1 MLQPL
6 LLLTVAWRGPG
17 AGGQGPGAGIWTLFL
32 LTVAWGAGQ
41 TASAAAPAL
50 MPLPVKV
57 ETAAGKLAVDG
68 SFSVAAT
75 GSTDLRLES
84 ALNRFAA
91 RVSRQTG
98 IPMLAARPPN
108 AGPGP
113 EGTPHPATLRVECAA
128 RGAEDPSLG
137 EDESYQLDVAPDGAR
152 LKAATVAGALHGLET
167 FAQLVVPGAEGFHV
181 PAIHIEDSPR
191 FPWRG
196 LMLDVSR
203 HWMPVEVVE
212 RNLDAM
218 AAVKLNVFH
227 WHLSDDQGFRAES
240 RRFPRLQQLGSDGNF
255 YTQADIRHV
264 VAYARDHGIRVVPEF
279 DMPGHANSWLV
290 GYPELASAPG
300 PYTIGRTWGVYDGTL
315 DPTREETYEFLDAFL
330 AEMAQLFP
338 DPYFHIGGDEVNG
351 RQWSQSTTIQAFA
364 TEHKLE
370 GTRGLQVYFNQRIQ
384 KLLQKYGKT
393 MVGWDEVLHPDLPT
407 DTVVQSWRGQ
417 ASLAEAASRGYRGIL
432 SAGYYLDHLSPAS
445 YHYGI
450 DPLADA
456 AQKLTPEEAS
466 RILGGEACMW
476 AEFVSAETV
485 DSRIWPRA
493 AAIAER
499 LWSPK
504 EIADADSM
512 YARMEAVSRV
522 LEWTGVRHR
531 ANYGPMLDR
540 LAAGHPAEPLR
551 ILADACEAQGLGTRA
566 RAVQYTSLTPLNR
579 FVDAARPES
588 ESVRAL
594 EQAASKLDIAQLRE
608 QFTRWAGNDARF
620 QPLAEDNA
628 LLGELKPLSQDL
640 SALGSMGLRILN
652 YLESSQPASEEWLSE
667 QTKEL
672 ARMIRP
678 RNEVVLAAV
687 RPVKLLLD
695 ELARRGRK

>member
-1 MLQPL
+1 
-6 LLLTVAWRGPG
+6 
-17 AGGQGPGAGIWTLFL
+17 
-32 LTVAWGAGQ
+32 
-41 TASAAAPAL
+41 
-50 MPLPVKV
+50 MPLPFKV
-57 ETAAGKLAVDG
+57 QTLPGKLAIDG

-75 GSTDLRLES
+75 GYSDLRLEA
-84 ALNRFAA
+84 ALDRFAA

-98 IPMLAARPPN
+98 IPMLAARPLN
-108 AGPGP
+108 AGR
-113 EGTPHPATLRVECAA
+113 ATLRVECVGA
-128 RGAEDPSLG
+128 RSGPGAEDPSLG
-137 EDESYQLDVAPDGAR
+137 EDESYRLDVTPDGAR
-152 LKAATVAGALHGLET
+152 LQAPAVAGALHGLET
-167 FAQLVVPGAEGFHV
+167 FAQLVGPGAEGFHV
-181 PAIHIEDSPR
+181 PAIHIEDRPR

-240 RRFPRLQQLGSDGNF
+240 RHFPRLQQLGSDGSF

-264 VAYARDHGIRVVPEF
+264 VAYARDRGIRVVPEF
-279 DMPGHANSWLV
+279 DMPGHTNSWLV

-300 PYTIGRTWGVYDGTL
+300 PYSIGRTWGVYDGAM
-315 DPTREETYEFLDAFL
+315 DPTREETYDFLDAFL
-330 AEMAQLFP
+330 AEMTQLFP

-351 RQWSQSTTIQAFA
+351 KQWGQSSSIQAFA
-364 TEHKLE
+364 KEHKLE
-370 GTRGLQVYFNQRIQ
+370 GAGSLQVYFNQRIQ
-384 KLLQKYGKT
+384 KLLQKYGKI

-407 DTVVQSWRGQ
+407 DTVVQSWRRQ
-417 ASLAEAASRGYRGIL
+417 ASLAEAASKGYRGIL

-476 AEFVSAETV
+476 AEYASAETV

-499 LWSPK
+499 LWSPR
-504 EIADADSM
+504 EAIADVESM

-540 LAAGHPAEPLR
+540 LAAGRPAESLR
-551 ILADACEAQGLGTRA
+551 ILADACEAQGLGPRA
-566 RAVQYTSLTPLNR
+566 RAMKYTSLTPLNR
-579 FVDAARPES
+579 FVDAVRPES

-594 EQAASKLDIAQLRE
+594 EQAASKVEIARLRG
-608 QFTRWAGNDARF
+608 QFTRWAANDARF
-620 QPLAEDNA
+620 QPLAKDNA
-628 LLGELKPLSQDL
+628 LLGELRPLSQDL
-640 SALGSMGLRILN
+640 SALGAAGLRILT
-652 YLESSQPASEEWLSE
+652 YLESPRPAPKAWLSA
-667 QTKEL
+667 QANEL
-672 ARMIRP
+672 ARMLKP

-695 ELARRGRK
+695 QLALRGRK

>member
-1 MLQPL
+1 MLRSL
-6 LLLTVAWRGPG
+6 LLLTA
-17 AGGQGPGAGIWTLFL
+17 
-32 LTVAWGAGQ
+32 AWGAAQ
-41 TASAAAPAL
+41 TTSAATPAL

-57 ETAAGKLAVDG
+57 ETAPGKLAVDG

-75 GSTDLRLES
+75 GYSDPRLES
-84 ALNRFAA
+84 ALNRFVA

-98 IPMLAARPPN
+98 IPMLAARPSD
-108 AGPGP
+108 AGR
-113 EGTPHPATLRVECAA
+113 ATLRVECAGV
-128 RGAEDPSLG
+128 RGALGARPGAEGPSLG

-167 FAQLVVPGAEGFHV
+167 FAQLVVPGAEGFQV

-227 WHLSDDQGFRAES
+227 WHLSDDQGFRVES

-264 VAYARDHGIRVVPEF
+264 VAYARDRGIRVVPEF
-279 DMPGHANSWLV
+279 DMPGHTNSWLA

-300 PYTIGRTWGVYDGTL
+300 PYSIGRTWGVYDPTM
-315 DPTREETYEFLDAFL
+315 DPTREETYDFLDAFL
-330 AEMAQLFP
+330 GEMTQLFP

-351 RQWSQSTTIQAFA
+351 RQWSQSATIQAFA
-364 TEHKLE
+364 KEHKLE
-370 GTRGLQVYFNQRIQ
+370 GTRDIQVYFNQRIQ
-384 KLLQKYGKT
+384 KLLQKYGKI
-393 MVGWDEVLHPDLPT
+393 MVGWDEVLHPDLPA

-417 ASLAEAASRGYRGIL
+417 ASLAEAASKGYRGIL

-476 AEFVSAETV
+476 AEFASAETV

-499 LWSPK
+499 LWSPR
-504 EIADADSM
+504 EVADVDSM

-522 LEWTGVRHR
+522 LEWTGVEHR

-540 LAAGHPAEPLR
+540 LAAGRPAEPLR
-551 ILADACEAQGLGTRA
+551 ILADACEAQGLGPRA
-566 RAVQYTSLTPLNR
+566 RAMKYSSLVPLNR

-594 EQAASKLDIAQLRE
+594 EQAARKLDIAQLRQ
-608 QFTRWAGNDARF
+608 QFTRWAANDARF
-620 QPLAEDNA
+620 EPLADDNA
-628 LLGELKPLSQDL
+628 LLAELKPLSQDL
-640 SALGSMGLRILN
+640 SALGSMGLRILT
-652 YLESSQPASEEWLSE
+652 YLESSQPAPEDWLSE
-667 QTKEL
+667 QDKEL

-678 RNEVVLAAV
+678 RNEVVLAAA

-695 ELARRGRK
+695 ELAQPGRK

>member
-1 MLQPL
+1 MLRPL
-6 LLLTVAWRGPG
+6 LLLTV
-17 AGGQGPGAGIWTLFL
+17 
-32 LTVAWGAGQ
+32 VWGAAQ
-41 TASAAAPAL
+41 PARAAAPPL

-57 ETAAGKLAVDG
+57 ETASGRLAVDG
-68 SFSVAAT
+68 TFSVAAT
-75 GSTDLRLES
+75 GSTDPRLES
-84 ALNRFAA
+84 ALDRFAA
-91 RVSRQTG
+91 RISRQTG
-98 IPMLAARPPN
+98 IPMLAARPAD
-108 AGPGP
+108 AGR
-113 EGTPHPATLRVECAA
+113 ATLRVECAGV
-128 RGAEDPSLG
+128 RGALGARPGAEYPSLG

-181 PAIHIEDSPR
+181 PAIHIEDRPR

-203 HWMPVEVVE
+203 HWMPLEVVE

-264 VAYARDHGIRVVPEF
+264 VAYARDRGIRVVPEF
-279 DMPGHANSWLV
+279 DMPGHTNSWLV

-300 PYTIGRTWGVYDGTL
+300 PYSIGRTWGVYDGAL
-315 DPTREETYEFLDAFL
+315 DPTREETYDLLDAFL
-330 AEMAQLFP
+330 EEMTQIFP

-351 RQWSQSTTIQAFA
+351 KQWSQSSSIQAFA
-364 TEHKLE
+364 KEHNLE
-370 GTRGLQVYFNQRIQ
+370 DPRDLQVYFDQRIQ
-384 KLLQKYGKT
+384 KLLQKYGKI
-393 MVGWDEVLHPDLPT
+393 MVGWDEVLHPDLPA

-417 ASLAEAASRGYRGIL
+417 ASLAEAASQGYRGIL

-450 DPLADA
+450 DPLADT
-456 AQKLTPEEAS
+456 AQKLTPEQAS

-476 AEFVSAETV
+476 AEYVDAETV

-504 EIADADSM
+504 ETTDVDSM

-522 LEWTGVRHR
+522 LEWTGVEHR

-540 LAAGHPAEPLR
+540 LAAGRPAEPLR
-551 ILADACEAQGLGTRA
+551 ILADACEAQGLGPRSRA
-566 RAVQYTSLTPLNR
+566 MKYSSLTPLNR

-594 EQAASKLDIAQLRE
+594 EQAAGKLDIALLRE

-640 SALGSMGLRILN
+640 SALGLAGLRILT
-652 YLESSQPASEEWLSE
+652 YLESGQPAPEDWLSA
-667 QTKEL
+667 QAKDID
-672 ARMIRP
+672 RMLRP

-695 ELARRGRK
+695 ELTRRGRK

>member
-1 MLQPL
+1 
-6 LLLTVAWRGPG
+6 
-17 AGGQGPGAGIWTLFL
+17 
-32 LTVAWGAGQ
+32 
-41 TASAAAPAL
+41 

-57 ETAAGKLAVDG
+57 ETASGRLAVDG
-68 SFSVAAT
+68 TFSVAAT
-75 GSTDLRLES
+75 GSTDPRLES
-84 ALNRFAA
+84 ALDRFAA
-91 RVSRQTG
+91 RISRQTG
-98 IPMLAARPPN
+98 IPMLAARPAD
-108 AGPGP
+108 AGR
-113 EGTPHPATLRVECAA
+113 ATLRVECAGV
-128 RGAEDPSLG
+128 RGALGARPGAEYPSLG

-181 PAIHIEDSPR
+181 PAIHIEDRPR

-203 HWMPVEVVE
+203 HWMPLEVVE

-264 VAYARDHGIRVVPEF
+264 VAYARDRGIRVVPEF
-279 DMPGHANSWLV
+279 DMPGHTNSWLV

-300 PYTIGRTWGVYDGTL
+300 PYSIGRTWGVYDGAL
-315 DPTREETYEFLDAFL
+315 DPTREETYDLLDAFL
-330 AEMAQLFP
+330 EEMTQIFP

-351 RQWSQSTTIQAFA
+351 KQWSQSSSIQAFA
-364 TEHKLE
+364 KEHNLE
-370 GTRGLQVYFNQRIQ
+370 DPRDLQVYFDQRIQ
-384 KLLQKYGKT
+384 KLLQKYGKI
-393 MVGWDEVLHPDLPT
+393 MVGWDEVLHPDLPA

-417 ASLAEAASRGYRGIL
+417 ASLAEAASQGYRGIL

-450 DPLADA
+450 DPLADT
-456 AQKLTPEEAS
+456 AQKIAPEQAS

-476 AEFVSAETV
+476 AEYVDAETV

-504 EIADADSM
+504 ETTDVDSM

-522 LEWTGVRHR
+522 LEWTGVEHR

-540 LAAGHPAEPLR
+540 LAAGRPAEPLR
-551 ILADACEAQGLGTRA
+551 ILADACEAQGLGPRSRA
-566 RAVQYTSLTPLNR
+566 MKYSSLTPLNR

-594 EQAASKLDIAQLRE
+594 EQAAGKLDIALLRE

-640 SALGSMGLRILN
+640 SALGLAGLRILT
-652 YLESSQPASEEWLSE
+652 YLESGQPAPEDWLSA
-667 QTKEL
+667 QAKDID
-672 ARMIRP
+672 RMLRP

-695 ELARRGRK
+695 ELTRRGRK

>member
-1 MLQPL
+1 MTFVCCAAQP
-6 LLLTVAWRGPG
+6 AP
-17 AGGQGPGAGIWTLFL
+17 
-32 LTVAWGAGQ
+32 
-41 TASAAAPAL
+41 AAAPPL

-57 ETAAGKLAVDG
+57 ETASGHLAVDG

-75 GSTDLRLES
+75 GPTDLRLET

-91 RVSRQTG
+91 RISRQTG
-98 IPMLAARPPN
+98 IPMLAARP
-108 AGPGP
+108 ADASR
-113 EGTPHPATLRVECAA
+113 ATLRVECAGVPSGP
-128 RGAEDPSLG
+128 GAEYPSLG
-137 EDESYQLDVAPDGAR
+137 EDESYQLDVAPGGAR
-152 LKAATVAGALHGLET
+152 LQAATVAGALHGLAT

-181 PAIHIEDSPR
+181 PAIHIEDRPR

-203 HWMPVEVVE
+203 HWMPLEVVE

-240 RRFPRLQQLGSDGNF
+240 RRFPRLQQFGSDGNY
-255 YTQADIRHV
+255 YTQAEIRHV
-264 VAYARDHGIRVVPEF
+264 VAYAGDRGIRVEPEF
-279 DMPGHANSWLV
+279 DIPGHTTSWLV

-300 PYTIGRTWGVYDGTL
+300 PYSIGRTWGVYDGAM
-315 DPTREETYEFLDAFL
+315 DPTREETYDFLDAFL
-330 AEMAQLFP
+330 AEMTQLFP

-351 RQWSQSTTIQAFA
+351 KQWSQSAAIQAFA
-364 TEHKLE
+364 REHNLE
-370 GTRGLQVYFNQRIQ
+370 GTRDLQVYFNQRIQ
-384 KLLQKYGKT
+384 KLLQKYGKI
-393 MVGWDEVLHPDLPT
+393 MVGWDEVLHPDLPA

-417 ASLAEAASRGYRGIL
+417 ASLAEAASKGYRGIL
-432 SAGYYLDHLSPAS
+432 SAGYYLDHLNPAS

-456 AQKLTPEEAS
+456 AQKIAPEEAS

-476 AEFVSAETV
+476 AEYANAETV

-504 EIADADSM
+504 EATADVDSM
-512 YARMEAVSRV
+512 YARMEAVSRL

-540 LAAGHPAEPLR
+540 LAAGRPAEPLR
-551 ILADACEAQGLGTRA
+551 ILADACEAQGLGPRSRA
-566 RAVQYTSLTPLNR
+566 MKYTSLTPLNR

-594 EQAASKLDIAQLRE
+594 EQAAGKLDIAPLRE
-608 QFTRWAGNDARF
+608 QFTRWAANDARF
-620 QPLAEDNA
+620 QLLAKDNA

-640 SALGSMGLRILN
+640 SALGSAGLRILT
-652 YLESSQPASEEWLSE
+652 YLKSGRPAPKAWLSA
-667 QTKEL
+667 QAKEFD
-672 ARMIRP
+672 RMLKP
-678 RNEVVLAAV
+678 RNEVVLAAA

-695 ELARRGRK
+695 ELARRGHK

>member
-1 MLQPL
+1 MLRPL
-6 LLLTVAWRGPG
+6 LLLTVVW
-17 AGGQGPGAGIWTLFL
+17 
-32 LTVAWGAGQ
+32 
-41 TASAAAPAL
+41 SAALAAPAL

-57 ETAAGKLAVDG
+57 ETAAGKLAIDG

-75 GSTDLRLES
+75 ASTDLRLES

-91 RVSRQTG
+91 RISRQTG
-98 IPMLAARPPN
+98 IPMLASRP
-108 AGPGP
+108 ADASR
-113 EGTPHPATLRVECAA
+113 ATLRVECAGVPSGP
-128 RGAEDPSLG
+128 GAEDPSLG
-137 EDESYQLDVAPDGAR
+137 EDESYQLDVGPDGAR

-167 FAQLVVPGAEGFHV
+167 FAQLVVPGAEGFHA
-181 PAIHIEDSPR
+181 PAIHIEDRPR

-255 YTQADIRHV
+255 YTQADLRHV
-264 VAYARDHGIRVVPEF
+264 VAYARDRGIRVVPEF
-279 DMPGHANSWLV
+279 DMPGHTNSWLV

-300 PYTIGRTWGVYDGTL
+300 PYSIGRTWGVYDGAM

-330 AEMAQLFP
+330 EEMTQLFP

-351 RQWSQSTTIQAFA
+351 RQWSQSAAIQAFA
-364 TEHKLE
+364 KEHNLE
-370 GTRGLQVYFNQRIQ
+370 GARGLQVYFNQRIQ
-384 KLLQKYGKT
+384 KLLRKYGKI
-393 MVGWDEVLHPDLPT
+393 MVGWDEVLHPDLPA

-417 ASLAEAASRGYRGIL
+417 ASLAEAASKGYRGIL
-432 SAGYYLDHLSPAS
+432 SAGYYLDHLSPAR
-445 YHYGI
+445 YYYGI

-456 AQKLTPEEAS
+456 AQKLAPEEAS

-476 AEFVSAETV
+476 AEFVNAETV

-504 EIADADSM
+504 EVADVDSM

-522 LEWTGVRHR
+522 LEWTGVEHR

-540 LAAGHPAEPLR
+540 LAAGRPAEPLR
-551 ILADACEAQGLGTRA
+551 VLADACEAQGLGPRA
-566 RAVQYTSLTPLNR
+566 RAMKYTSLIPLNR

-594 EQAASKLDIAQLRE
+594 EQAASRLDMAQLRE

-620 QPLAEDNA
+620 QPLAKDNA

-640 SALGSMGLRILN
+640 SALGAMGLRVLT
-652 YLESSQPASEEWLSE
+652 YLESRRPAPKNWLSA
-667 QTKEL
+667 QAKEL
-672 ARMIRP
+672 DRMLKP
-678 RNEVVLAAV
+678 RNEVVLAAA

>member
-1 MLQPL
+1 
-6 LLLTVAWRGPG
+6 
-17 AGGQGPGAGIWTLFL
+17 
-32 LTVAWGAGQ
+32 
-41 TASAAAPAL
+41 

-57 ETAAGKLAVDG
+57 ETASGRLAVDG
-68 SFSVAAT
+68 TFSVAAT
-75 GSTDLRLES
+75 GSTDPRLES
-84 ALNRFAA
+84 ALDRFAA
-91 RVSRQTG
+91 RISRQTG
-98 IPMLAARPPN
+98 IPMLAARPAD
-108 AGPGP
+108 AGR
-113 EGTPHPATLRVECAA
+113 ATLRVECAGV
-128 RGAEDPSLG
+128 RGALGARPGAEYPSLG

-181 PAIHIEDSPR
+181 PAIHIEDRPR

-203 HWMPVEVVE
+203 HWMPLEVVE

-264 VAYARDHGIRVVPEF
+264 VAYARDRGIRVVPEF
-279 DMPGHANSWLV
+279 DMPGHTNSWLV

-300 PYTIGRTWGVYDGTL
+300 PYSIGRTWGVYDGAL
-315 DPTREETYEFLDAFL
+315 DPTREETYDLLDAFL
-330 AEMAQLFP
+330 EEMTQIFP

-351 RQWSQSTTIQAFA
+351 KQWSQSSSIQAFA
-364 TEHKLE
+364 KEHNLE
-370 GTRGLQVYFNQRIQ
+370 DPRDLQVYFDQRIQ
-384 KLLQKYGKT
+384 KLLQKYGKI
-393 MVGWDEVLHPDLPT
+393 MVGWDEVLHPDLPA

-417 ASLAEAASRGYRGIL
+417 ASLAEAASQGYRGIL

-450 DPLADA
+450 DPLADT
-456 AQKLTPEEAS
+456 AQKLTPEQAS

-476 AEFVSAETV
+476 AEYVDAETV

-504 EIADADSM
+504 ETTDVDSM

-522 LEWTGVRHR
+522 LEWTGVEHR

-540 LAAGHPAEPLR
+540 LAAGRPAEPLR
-551 ILADACEAQGLGTRA
+551 ILADACEAQGLGPRSRA
-566 RAVQYTSLTPLNR
+566 MKYSSLTPLNR

-594 EQAASKLDIAQLRE
+594 EQAAGKLDIALLRE

-640 SALGSMGLRILN
+640 SALGLAGLRILT
-652 YLESSQPASEEWLSE
+652 YLESGQPAPEDWLSA
-667 QTKEL
+667 QAKDID
-672 ARMIRP
+672 RMLRP

-695 ELARRGRK
+695 QLARRGRK

>member
-1 MLQPL
+1 MLRPV
-6 LLLTVAWRGPG
+6 LLLTFVFG
-17 AGGQGPGAGIWTLFL
+17 AA
-32 LTVAWGAGQ
+32 Q
-41 TASAAAPAL
+41 TASAAMPPL

-57 ETAAGKLAVDG
+57 ETAPGKLAIDG

-75 GSTDLRLES
+75 GYTDLRLES
-84 ALNRFAA
+84 ALDRFAA
-91 RVSRQTG
+91 RISRQTG
-98 IPMLAARPPN
+98 IPMLAARPAD
-108 AGPGP
+108 AGR
-113 EGTPHPATLRVECAA
+113 ATLRVECAGV
-128 RGAEDPSLG
+128 RGALGARPGAEYPSLG

-181 PAIHIEDSPR
+181 PAIHIEDRPR

-203 HWMPVEVVE
+203 HWMPLEVVE

-264 VAYARDHGIRVVPEF
+264 VAYARDRGIRVVPEF
-279 DMPGHANSWLV
+279 DMPGHTNSWLV

-300 PYTIGRTWGVYDGTL
+300 PYSIGRTWGVYDGAL
-315 DPTREETYEFLDAFL
+315 DPTREETYDLLDAFL
-330 AEMAQLFP
+330 EEMTQIFP

-351 RQWSQSTTIQAFA
+351 KQWSQSSSIQAFA
-364 TEHKLE
+364 KEHNLE
-370 GTRGLQVYFNQRIQ
+370 DPRDLQVYFDQRIQ
-384 KLLQKYGKT
+384 KLLQKYGKI
-393 MVGWDEVLHPDLPT
+393 MVGWDEVLHPDLPA

-417 ASLAEAASRGYRGIL
+417 ASLAEAASQGYRGIL

-450 DPLADA
+450 DPLADT
-456 AQKLTPEEAS
+456 AQKLAPEQAS

-476 AEFVSAETV
+476 AEYVDAETV

-504 EIADADSM
+504 ETTDVDSM

-522 LEWTGVRHR
+522 LEWTGVEHR

-540 LAAGHPAEPLR
+540 LAAGRPAEPLR
-551 ILADACEAQGLGTRA
+551 ILADACEAQGLGPRSRA
-566 RAVQYTSLTPLNR
+566 MKYSSLTPLNR

-594 EQAASKLDIAQLRE
+594 EQAAGKLDIALLRE

-640 SALGSMGLRILN
+640 SALGLAGLRILT
-652 YLESSQPASEEWLSE
+652 YLESGQPAPEDWLSA
-667 QTKEL
+667 QAKDID
-672 ARMIRP
+672 RMLRP

-695 ELARRGRK
+695 ELARRGHK

>member
-1 MLQPL
+1 
-6 LLLTVAWRGPG
+6 
-17 AGGQGPGAGIWTLFL
+17 
-32 LTVAWGAGQ
+32 
-41 TASAAAPAL
+41 

-57 ETAAGKLAVDG
+57 ETASGHLAVDG

-75 GSTDLRLES
+75 GPTDLRLET

-91 RVSRQTG
+91 RISRQTG
-98 IPMLAARPPN
+98 IPMLAARP
-108 AGPGP
+108 ADASR
-113 EGTPHPATLRVECAA
+113 ATLRVECAGVPSGP
-128 RGAEDPSLG
+128 GAEYPSLG
-137 EDESYQLDVAPDGAR
+137 EDESYQLDVAPGGAR
-152 LKAATVAGALHGLET
+152 LQAATVAGALHGLAT
-167 FAQLVVPGAEGFHV
+167 FAQLVVPGADGFQAA
-181 PAIHIEDSPR
+181 AIHIQDRPR

-203 HWMPVEVVE
+203 HWMPLEVVE

-240 RRFPRLQQLGSDGNF
+240 RRFPRLQQFGSDGNY
-255 YTQADIRHV
+255 YTQAEIRHV
-264 VAYARDHGIRVVPEF
+264 VAYAGDRGIRVEPEF
-279 DMPGHANSWLV
+279 DIPGHTNSWLV

-300 PYTIGRTWGVYDGTL
+300 PYSIGRTWGVFDGAM
-315 DPTREETYEFLDAFL
+315 DPTREETYDFLDAFL
-330 AEMAQLFP
+330 AEMTQLFP

-351 RQWSQSTTIQAFA
+351 KQWSQSSSIQAFA
-364 TEHKLE
+364 KEHNLD

-384 KLLQKYGKT
+384 KLLQKYGKI
-393 MVGWDEVLHPDLPT
+393 MVGWDEVLHPDLPA

-417 ASLAEAASRGYRGIL
+417 ASLAQAASQGYRGIL

-456 AQKLTPEEAS
+456 AQKIAPEEAS

-476 AEFVSAETV
+476 AEYANAETV

-504 EIADADSM
+504 EATADVDSM
-512 YARMEAVSRV
+512 YARMEAVSRL
-522 LEWTGVRHR
+522 LEWTGVEHR

-540 LAAGHPAEPLR
+540 LAAGRPAEPLR
-551 ILADACEAQGLGTRA
+551 ILADACEAQGLGPRSRA
-566 RAVQYTSLTPLNR
+566 MKYTSLTPLNR

-594 EQAASKLDIAQLRE
+594 EQAAGKLDIAPLRE
-608 QFTRWAGNDARF
+608 QFTRWAANDARF
-620 QPLAEDNA
+620 QLLAKDNA

-640 SALGSMGLRILN
+640 SALGSAGLRMLT
-652 YLESSQPASEEWLSE
+652 YLKSGRPAPKAWLSA
-667 QTKEL
+667 QAKEL
-672 ARMIRP
+672 DRMLKP

>member
-1 MLQPL
+1 MLRPL

-17 AGGQGPGAGIWTLFL
+17 ARGQGPVGGLRTLLLLLVVCGA
-32 LTVAWGAGQ
+32 AQAAG
-41 TASAAAPAL
+41 AAAPAP
-50 MPLPVKV
+50 MPLPVTV
-57 ETAAGKLAVDG
+57 VAASGKIAIDG
-68 SFSVAAT
+68 SFSAAAT

-91 RVSRQTG
+91 RISRQTG
-98 IPMLAARPPN
+98 IPMLAARPSD
-108 AGPGP
+108 ASR
-113 EGTPHPATLRVECAA
+113 ATLRVECAGVPSGP
-128 RGAEDPSLG
+128 GAEDPSLG
-137 EDESYQLDVAPDGAR
+137 EDESYQLDVSPEGAR
-152 LKAATVAGALHGLET
+152 IKAATVAGALHGMET
-167 FAQLVVPGAEGFHV
+167 FAQLVVPGADGFHV
-181 PAIHIEDSPR
+181 PAIHIEDRPR

-255 YTQADIRHV
+255 YTQADLRHV
-264 VAYARDHGIRVVPEF
+264 VAYARDRGIRVVPEF
-279 DMPGHANSWLV
+279 DMPGHTNSWLV

-300 PYTIGRTWGVYDGTL
+300 PYSIGRTWGIYDGTM
-315 DPTREETYEFLDAFL
+315 DPTREETYDFLDAFL
-330 AEMAQLFP
+330 GEMTQIFP

-351 RQWSQSTTIQAFA
+351 RQWGQSSSIQAFA
-364 TEHKLE
+364 KEHKLE
-370 GTRGLQVYFNQRIQ
+370 GARGLQAYFNQRIQ
-384 KLLQKYGKT
+384 KLLRKYGKI
-393 MVGWDEVLHPDLPT
+393 MVGWDEVLHPDLPA

-417 ASLAEAASRGYRGIL
+417 ASLAEAAAKGYRGIL

-456 AQKLTPEEAS
+456 ARKLTPEEAS

-476 AEFVSAETV
+476 AEYANPETV

-504 EIADADSM
+504 ETADADSM
-512 YARMEAVSRV
+512 YVRMEAVSRM
-522 LEWTGVRHR
+522 LEWTGVEHR
-531 ANYGPMLDR
+531 ANYSPMLDR
-540 LAAGHPAEPLR
+540 LAGGRPAEPLR
-551 ILADACEAQGLGTRA
+551 ILADACEAQGLGPRA
-566 RAVQYTSLTPLNR
+566 RAMKYTSLTPLNR

-594 EQAASKLDIAQLRE
+594 ERAASKPEIALLRE
-608 QFTRWAGNDARF
+608 QFIRWAGNDARF
-620 QPLAEDNA
+620 QALAKDNA
-628 LLGELKPLSQDL
+628 LLEELKPLSQDL
-640 SALGSMGLRILN
+640 SALGLAGLRILT
-652 YLESSQPASEEWLSE
+652 YLEGRRPAPKDWMSRQS
-667 QTKEL
+667 KEL
-672 ARMIRP
+672 TRMLKP
-678 RNEVVLAAV
+678 RNEVVLAGV

-695 ELARRGRK
+695 ALARRGRK

>member
-1 MLQPL
+1 MLRPL
-6 LLLTVAWRGPG
+6 LVLTV
-17 AGGQGPGAGIWTLFL
+17 
-32 LTVAWGAGQ
+32 VWGAAQ
-41 TASAAAPAL
+41 TTRAAAPPL

-57 ETAAGKLAVDG
+57 ETAPGKLAVDG

-75 GSTDLRLES
+75 GYTDLRLES

-98 IPMLAARPPN
+98 IPMLAARPPD
-108 AGPGP
+108 ASR
-113 EGTPHPATLRVECAA
+113 ATLRVECAGVPSGP
-128 RGAEDPSLG
+128 GAEGPSLG
-137 EDESYQLDVAPDGAR
+137 EDESYRLDVAPDGAR

-167 FAQLVVPGAEGFHV
+167 FAQLVVAAAEGFHV

-240 RRFPRLQQLGSDGNF
+240 RRFPRLQQLGSDGSF
-255 YTQADIRHV
+255 YTQADLRHV
-264 VAYARDHGIRVVPEF
+264 VAYARDRGIRVVPEF
-279 DMPGHANSWLV
+279 DIPGHTNSWLV

-300 PYTIGRTWGVYDGTL
+300 PYSIGRTWGVYDGAM

-330 AEMAQLFP
+330 GEMTQLFP

-351 RQWSQSTTIQAFA
+351 RQWGQSSSIQAFA
-364 TEHKLE
+364 KEHNLD

-384 KLLQKYGKT
+384 KLLRKYGKI
-393 MVGWDEVLHPDLPT
+393 MVGWDEVLHPDLPA

-417 ASLAEAASRGYRGIL
+417 ASLAEAASKGYRGIL

-476 AEFVSAETV
+476 AEYANAETV

-504 EIADADSM
+504 EVADVDSM
-512 YARMEAVSRV
+512 YERMEAVSRV
-522 LEWTGVRHR
+522 LEWTGVEHR

-540 LAAGHPAEPLR
+540 LAAGRLAEPLR
-551 ILADACEAQGLGTRA
+551 VLADACEAQGLGPRSRA
-566 RAVQYTSLTPLNR
+566 MKYSSLVPLNR

-594 EQAASKLDIAQLRE
+594 EQAASKVDIAQLRE

-620 QPLAEDNA
+620 QPLAKDNA
-628 LLGELKPLSQDL
+628 LLAELKPLSQDL
-640 SALGSMGLRILN
+640 SALGSAGLRILT
-652 YLESSQPASEEWLSE
+652 YLESRRPAPKAWLS
-667 QTKEL
+667 QQAKEL
-672 ARMIRP
+672 ARMLKP

-695 ELARRGRK
+695 DLARRRNR

>member
-1 MLQPL
+1 
-6 LLLTVAWRGPG
+6 
-17 AGGQGPGAGIWTLFL
+17 
-32 LTVAWGAGQ
+32 
-41 TASAAAPAL
+41 

-57 ETAAGKLAVDG
+57 EAAAGKLAVDG

-75 GSTDLRLES
+75 GYSDLRLES

-98 IPMLAARPPN
+98 IPMLAARPAD
-108 AGPGP
+108 AGPG
-113 EGTPHPATLRVECAA
+113 GHPATLRVECAGVPSGP
-128 RGAEDPSLG
+128 RAEDPSLG
-137 EDESYQLDVAPDGAR
+137 EDESYRLDVAPDGAR

-167 FAQLVVPGAEGFHV
+167 FAQLVQPGAEGFYV
-181 PAIHIEDSPR
+181 PAIHIEDRPR

-240 RRFPRLQQLGSDGNF
+240 RRFPRLQQFGSDGSF
-255 YTQADIRHV
+255 YTQAEIRHV
-264 VAYARDHGIRVVPEF
+264 VAYARDRGIRVVPEF
-279 DMPGHANSWLV
+279 DIPGHTTSWLV

-300 PYTIGRTWGVYDGTL
+300 PYSIGRTWGIYDGTL
-315 DPTREETYEFLDAFL
+315 DPTREETYDFLDAFL
-330 AEMAQLFP
+330 GEMTQLFP

-351 RQWSQSTTIQAFA
+351 RQWNQSATIQAFA
-364 TEHKLE
+364 KEHKLE
-370 GTRGLQVYFNQRIQ
+370 GARGLQVYFNQRIQ
-384 KLLQKYGKT
+384 KLLQKYGKI

-417 ASLAEAASRGYRGIL
+417 ASLAEAAAKGYRGIL

-456 AQKLTPEEAS
+456 ARKLTPEEAS

-476 AEFVSAETV
+476 AEYANAETV

-493 AAIAER
+493 AVIAER

-504 EIADADSM
+504 EATVDVASM

-522 LEWTGVRHR
+522 LEWTGVEHR
-531 ANYGPMLDR
+531 ANYGRSLDR
-540 LAAGHPAEPLR
+540 LAAGRPTEPLR
-551 ILADACEAQGLGTRA
+551 VLADACEAQGLGIRA
-566 RAVQYTSLTPLNR
+566 RAMKYTSLVPLNR
-579 FVDAARPES
+579 FVDAVRPES

-594 EQAASKLDIAQLRE
+594 EQEAGKLDIALLRE
-608 QFTRWAGNDARF
+608 QFTRWAANDVRF
-620 QPLAEDNA
+620 QPLAKDNA

-640 SALGSMGLRILN
+640 SALGTMGLRILT
-652 YLESSQPASEEWLSE
+652 YLEGKRPAPKDWLSK
-667 QTKEL
+667 QDKEL
-672 ARMIRP
+672 ARMLKP

-695 ELARRGRK
+695 DLARRGRK

>member
-1 MLQPL
+1 
-6 LLLTVAWRGPG
+6 LLTV
-17 AGGQGPGAGIWTLFL
+17 
-32 LTVAWGAGQ
+32 VWGAAQ
-41 TASAAAPAL
+41 TSRGAALAL

-57 ETAAGKLAVDG
+57 ETAAGKLAIDG

-75 GSTDLRLES
+75 GYSDLRLES

-91 RVSRQTG
+91 RTSRQTG
-98 IPMLAARPPN
+98 IPMLAARPTD
-108 AGPGP
+108 AGR
-113 EGTPHPATLRVECAA
+113 ATLRVECAGVPSGP
-128 RGAEDPSLG
+128 GAEDPSLG
-137 EDESYQLDVAPDGAR
+137 EDESYRLDVAPDGAR
-152 LKAATVAGALHGLET
+152 IQAATVAGALHGLAT
-167 FAQLVVPGAEGFHV
+167 FAQLVAAGAEGFQV

-227 WHLSDDQGFRAES
+227 WHLSDDQGFRVES
-240 RRFPRLQQLGSDGNF
+240 RLFPRLQELGSDGNF
-255 YTQADIRHV
+255 YTQADLRHV
-264 VAYARDHGIRVVPEF
+264 VAYARDRGIRVVPEF
-279 DMPGHANSWLV
+279 DMPGHTNSWLV

-300 PYTIGRTWGVYDGTL
+300 PYSIGRTWGVYDGAM

-330 AEMAQLFP
+330 GEMTQLFP

-351 RQWSQSTTIQAFA
+351 NQWGQSASIQAFA
-364 TEHKLE
+364 KEHKLE
-370 GTRGLQVYFNQRIQ
+370 GTGGLQVYFNQRIQ
-384 KLLQKYGKT
+384 KLLQKYGKI

-417 ASLAEAASRGYRGIL
+417 ASLAEAASKGYRGIL

-456 AQKLTPEEAS
+456 ARKLTPEEAS
-466 RILGGEACMW
+466 HILGGEACMW
-476 AEFVSAETV
+476 AEYASAETV

-499 LWSPK
+499 LWSPR
-504 EIADADSM
+504 EAADVDSM
-512 YARMEAVSRV
+512 YARMEAVSRL
-522 LEWTGVRHR
+522 LEWTGIEHR
-531 ANYGPMLDR
+531 ANYEPMLDR
-540 LAAGHPAEPLR
+540 LAAGRPAEPLR
-551 ILADACEAQGLGTRA
+551 VLADACEAQGLGPRSHA
-566 RAVQYTSLTPLNR
+566 MKYTSLVPLNR

-594 EQAASKLDIAQLRE
+594 EQAARKLDMAPLRE

-620 QPLAEDNA
+620 EPLAKDNA
-628 LLGELKPLSQDL
+628 LLDDLKPLSQDL
-640 SALGSMGLRILN
+640 SELGAMGLRILT
-652 YLESSQPASEEWLSE
+652 YLESRRPAPKYWLSKE
-667 QTKEL
+667 DKEL
-672 ARMIRP
+672 ARMIKP
-678 RNEVVLAAV
+678 RNEIVLAGV
-687 RPVKLLLD
+687 RPVKILLD
-695 ELARRGRK
+695 ELVHRGQRRASR

>member
-1 MLQPL
+1 
-6 LLLTVAWRGPG
+6 
-17 AGGQGPGAGIWTLFL
+17 
-32 LTVAWGAGQ
+32 
-41 TASAAAPAL
+41 

-57 ETAAGKLAVDG
+57 ETAAGHLAVDG

-91 RVSRQTG
+91 RISRQTG
-98 IPMLAARPPN
+98 IPMLAARP
-108 AGPGP
+108 ADASR
-113 EGTPHPATLRVECAA
+113 ATLRVECAGVPSGP
-128 RGAEDPSLG
+128 GAADPSLG
-137 EDESYQLDVAPDGAR
+137 EDESYQLDVTPDGAR
-152 LKAATVAGALHGLET
+152 LKAATVAGALHGLAT

-181 PAIHIEDSPR
+181 PAIHIEDRPR

-203 HWMPVEVVE
+203 HWMPLEVVE

-240 RRFPRLQQLGSDGNF
+240 RRFPRLQQLGSDGNY
-255 YTQADIRHV
+255 YTQAEIRHV
-264 VAYARDHGIRVVPEF
+264 VAYARDRGIRMEPEF
-279 DMPGHANSWLV
+279 DMPGHTNSWLV

-300 PYTIGRTWGVYDGTL
+300 PYSIGRTWGVYDGAM

-330 AEMAQLFP
+330 AEMTQLFP

-351 RQWSQSTTIQAFA
+351 KQWSQSSSIQAFA
-364 TEHKLE
+364 KEHNLD

-384 KLLQKYGKT
+384 KLLQKYGKI
-393 MVGWDEVLHPDLPT
+393 MVGWDEVLHPDLPA

-417 ASLAEAASRGYRGIL
+417 ASLAQAASQGYRGIL

-445 YHYGI
+445 YHYSI

-456 AQKLTPEEAS
+456 AQKIAPEEAS

-476 AEFVSAETV
+476 AEYANAETV

-504 EIADADSM
+504 EATADVDSM
-512 YARMEAVSRV
+512 YARMEAVSRL

-540 LAAGHPAEPLR
+540 LAAGRPAEPLR
-551 ILADACEAQGLGTRA
+551 ILADACEAQGLGPRSRA
-566 RAVQYTSLTPLNR
+566 MKYTSLVPLNR

-594 EQAASKLDIAQLRE
+594 EQVARRLDMAQLRE

-620 QPLAEDNA
+620 QLLAKDNA

-640 SALGSMGLRILN
+640 SALGSAGLRILT
-652 YLESSQPASEEWLSE
+652 YLKSGRPAPKAWLSV
-667 QTKEL
+667 QAKEL
-672 ARMIRP
+672 DRMSGP

>member
-1 MLQPL
+1 MLRPL
-6 LLLTVAWRGPG
+6 LLLT
-17 AGGQGPGAGIWTLFL
+17 L
-32 LTVAWGAGQ
+32 LSA
-41 TASAAAPAL
+41 TAAAAPAL
-50 MPLPVKV
+50 MPLPLKV
-57 ETAAGKLAVDG
+57 ETAPGKLAIDG

-75 GSTDLRLES
+75 GYSDLRLES

-91 RVSRQTG
+91 RLSRQTG
-98 IPMLAARPPN
+98 IPMLAARPSD
-108 AGPGP
+108 AAR
-113 EGTPHPATLRVECAA
+113 ATLRVECAA
-128 RGAEDPSLG
+128 RGAEYPSLG
-137 EDESYQLDVAPDGAR
+137 EDESYQLVVAPGGAR
-152 LKAATVAGALHGLET
+152 LQAATIAGALHGLET
-167 FAQLVVPGAEGFHV
+167 FAQLVAPGAEGFQV
-181 PAIHIEDSPR
+181 ASIHIEDSPR

-227 WHLSDDQGFRAES
+227 WHLSDDQGFRVES
-240 RRFPRLQQLGSDGNF
+240 RRFPRLQQLGSDGHF

-264 VAYARDHGIRVVPEF
+264 VAYASDRGIRVVPEF
-279 DMPGHANSWLV
+279 DIPGHTNSWLV

-300 PYTIGRTWGVYDGTL
+300 PYSIGRTWGVYDPTM

-330 AEMAQLFP
+330 GEMTQLFP
-338 DPYFHIGGDEVNG
+338 DLYFHIGGDEVNG
-351 RQWSQSTTIQAFA
+351 KQWNQSAAIQAFA
-364 TEHKLE
+364 KEHQLE
-370 GTRGLQVYFNQRIQ
+370 GPRGLQAYFNQRIQ
-384 KLLQKYGKT
+384 KLLQKYGKI
-393 MVGWDEVLHPDLPT
+393 MIGWDEVLHPDLPP

-417 ASLAEAASRGYRGIL
+417 ASLAEAASKGYRGIL
-432 SAGYYLDHLSPAS
+432 SHGYYLDHLSPAR

-476 AEFVSAETV
+476 AEYVSAETV
-485 DSRIWPRA
+485 DSRTWPRA

-499 LWSPK
+499 FWSPQ
-504 EIADADSM
+504 EVTDVDSM
-512 YARMEAVSRV
+512 YARLEAVSRA
-522 LEWTGVRHR
+522 LEWTGVEHR

-540 LAAGHPAEPLR
+540 LAANRPAEPLR
-551 ILADACEAQGLGTRA
+551 ILADACEAVGLGGRSRA
-566 RAVQYTSLTPLNR
+566 MKYTSLVPLNR

-594 EQAASKLDIAQLRE
+594 EQAAARVVSTKPASPADIARLRE
-608 QFTRWAGNDARF
+608 QFTGWAANDARF
-620 QPLAEDNA
+620 QPLAQDNA
-628 LLGELKPLSQDL
+628 LLAELRPLSQDL
-640 SALGSMGLRILN
+640 SALGSAGLRILD
-652 YLESSQPASEEWLSE
+652 YLQSRRPAPKAWLSG

-672 ARMIRP
+672 DRMLKP

-695 ELARRGRK
+695 ELARRGHK

>member
-1 MLQPL
+1 
-6 LLLTVAWRGPG
+6 
-17 AGGQGPGAGIWTLFL
+17 
-32 LTVAWGAGQ
+32 
-41 TASAAAPAL
+41 

-57 ETAAGKLAVDG
+57 ETAPGRLAVDG

-84 ALNRFAA
+84 ALNRFVA

-98 IPMLAARPPN
+98 IPMLTARPPD
-108 AGPGP
+108 ASR
-113 EGTPHPATLRVECAA
+113 ATLRVECA
-128 RGAEDPSLG
+128 GVPSGPGTEDPSLG
-137 EDESYQLDVAPDGAR
+137 EDESYRLDVAPDGAR

-167 FAQLVVPGAEGFHV
+167 FAQLVVPGAEGFQV
-181 PAIHIEDSPR
+181 PAIHIEDRPR

-196 LMLDVSR
+196 LMLDASR

-255 YTQADIRHV
+255 YTQADLRHV
-264 VAYARDHGIRVVPEF
+264 VAYARDRGIRVVPEF
-279 DMPGHANSWLV
+279 DMPGHTNSWLV
-290 GYPELASAPG
+290 GYPELASVPG
-300 PYTIGRTWGVYDGTL
+300 PYSIGRTWGIYDGAM
-315 DPTREETYEFLDAFL
+315 DPTREETYDFLDAFL
-330 AEMAQLFP
+330 GEMTQLFP

-351 RQWSQSTTIQAFA
+351 KQWSQSATIQAFA
-364 TEHKLE
+364 KEHKLE
-370 GTRGLQVYFNQRIQ
+370 GARGLQVYFNQRIQ
-384 KLLQKYGKT
+384 KLLRKYGKI

-417 ASLAEAASRGYRGIL
+417 ASLAEAASKGYRGIL

-450 DPLADA
+450 DPLGDA
-456 AQKLTPEEAS
+456 AQKLTPGEAS

-476 AEFVSAETV
+476 AEYANAETV

-504 EIADADSM
+504 EATVDVASM

-522 LEWTGVRHR
+522 LEWTGVEHR

-540 LAAGHPAEPLR
+540 LAAGRPAEPLR
-551 ILADACEAQGLGTRA
+551 ILADACEAQGLGPRA
-566 RAVQYTSLTPLNR
+566 RAMKYTSLTPLNR
-579 FVDAARPES
+579 FVDAARLES

-594 EQAASKLDIAQLRE
+594 EQAAGKLEIAQLRE
-608 QFTRWAGNDARF
+608 QFTRWAANDARF
-620 QPLAEDNA
+620 QPLAKDNA
-628 LLGELKPLSQDL
+628 LLGELKPLSKDL
-640 SALGSMGLRILN
+640 SALGAMGLRILT
-652 YLESSQPASEEWLSE
+652 YLESRRPAPKTWLSA
-667 QTKEL
+667 QAKEL
-672 ARMIRP
+672 DRMLKP

-687 RPVKLLLD
+687 RPVRLLLD
-695 ELARRGRK
+695 DLARRGRK

>member
-1 MLQPL
+1 MLRPL
-6 LLLTVAWRGPG
+6 LLLTV
-17 AGGQGPGAGIWTLFL
+17 
-32 LTVAWGAGQ
+32 VWGAAQ
-41 TASAAAPAL
+41 PARAAAPPL

-57 ETAAGKLAVDG
+57 ETASGRLAVDG
-68 SFSVAAT
+68 TFSVAAT
-75 GSTDLRLES
+75 GSTDPRLES
-84 ALNRFAA
+84 ALDRFAA
-91 RVSRQTG
+91 RISRQTG
-98 IPMLAARPPN
+98 IPMLAARPAD
-108 AGPGP
+108 AGR
-113 EGTPHPATLRVECAA
+113 ATLRVECAGV
-128 RGAEDPSLG
+128 RGALGARPGAEYPSLG

-181 PAIHIEDSPR
+181 PAIHIEDRPR

-203 HWMPVEVVE
+203 HWMPLEVVE

-264 VAYARDHGIRVVPEF
+264 VAYARDRGIRVVPEF
-279 DMPGHANSWLV
+279 DMPGHTNSWLV

-300 PYTIGRTWGVYDGTL
+300 PYSIGRTWGVYDGAL
-315 DPTREETYEFLDAFL
+315 DPTREETYDLLDAFL
-330 AEMAQLFP
+330 EEMTQIFP

-351 RQWSQSTTIQAFA
+351 KQWSQSSSIQAFA
-364 TEHKLE
+364 KEHNLE
-370 GTRGLQVYFNQRIQ
+370 DPRDLQVYFDQRIQ
-384 KLLQKYGKT
+384 KLLQKYGKI
-393 MVGWDEVLHPDLPT
+393 MVGWDEVLHPDLPA

-417 ASLAEAASRGYRGIL
+417 ASLAEAASQGYRGIL

-450 DPLADA
+450 DPLADT
-456 AQKLTPEEAS
+456 AQKLTPEQAS

-476 AEFVSAETV
+476 AEYVDAETV

-504 EIADADSM
+504 ETTDVDSM

-522 LEWTGVRHR
+522 LEWTGVEHR

-540 LAAGHPAEPLR
+540 LAAGRPAEPLR
-551 ILADACEAQGLGTRA
+551 ILADACEAQGLGPRSRA
-566 RAVQYTSLTPLNR
+566 MKYSSLTPLNR

-594 EQAASKLDIAQLRE
+594 EQAAGKLDIALLRE

-640 SALGSMGLRILN
+640 SALGLAGLRILT
-652 YLESSQPASEEWLSE
+652 YLESGQPAPEDWLSA
-667 QTKEL
+667 QAKDID
-672 ARMIRP
+672 RMLRP

-695 ELARRGRK
+695 QLARRGRK

>member
-1 MLQPL
+1 
-6 LLLTVAWRGPG
+6 
-17 AGGQGPGAGIWTLFL
+17 
-32 LTVAWGAGQ
+32 
-41 TASAAAPAL
+41 

-57 ETAAGKLAVDG
+57 ETAPGKLAVNG

-75 GSTDLRLES
+75 EYTDLRLES

-98 IPMLAARPPN
+98 IPMLAARPPD
-108 AGPGP
+108 ASR
-113 EGTPHPATLRVECAA
+113 ATLRVECAGA
-128 RGAEDPSLG
+128 PSGPGAEGPSLG
-137 EDESYQLDVAPDGAR
+137 EDESYRLDVVPGGAR
-152 LKAATVAGALHGLET
+152 LKAATVAGVLHGLET
-167 FAQLVVPGAEGFHV
+167 FAQLVVPGAESFQV
-181 PAIHIEDSPR
+181 PAIHIEDRPR

-218 AAVKLNVFH
+218 AAVKFNVFH

-240 RRFPRLQQLGSDGNF
+240 RRFPRLQQLGSDGSF

-264 VAYARDHGIRVVPEF
+264 VAYARDRGIRVVPEF
-279 DMPGHANSWLV
+279 DIPGHTNSWLV

-300 PYTIGRTWGVYDGTL
+300 PYSIGRTWGVYDGTM
-315 DPTREETYEFLDAFL
+315 DPTREETYDFLDAFL
-330 AEMAQLFP
+330 GEMTQLFP

-351 RQWSQSTTIQAFA
+351 KQWSQSAAIQAFA
-364 TEHKLE
+364 KEHKLE

-384 KLLQKYGKT
+384 KLLRKYGKI
-393 MVGWDEVLHPDLPT
+393 MVGWDEVLHPDLPA

-417 ASLAEAASRGYRGIL
+417 ASLAEAASKGYRGIL
-432 SAGYYLDHLSPAS
+432 SAGYYLDHLRPAS

-450 DPLADA
+450 DPLLDA

-476 AEFVSAETV
+476 AEYANAETV

-493 AAIAER
+493 AVIAER

-504 EIADADSM
+504 EVSDVDSM

-522 LEWTGVRHR
+522 LEWTGVEHR
-531 ANYGPMLDR
+531 ANYGRSLDR
-540 LAAGHPAEPLR
+540 LAAGRPTEPLR
-551 ILADACEAQGLGTRA
+551 ILADACEAQGLGTRS
-566 RAVQYTSLTPLNR
+566 RAMKYTSLVPLNR

-594 EQAASKLDIAQLRE
+594 ERAASKADFAQLRE

-620 QPLAEDNA
+620 QPLVKDNA
-628 LLGELKPLSQDL
+628 LLAELKPLSQDL
-640 SALGSMGLRILN
+640 SALGSMGLRILT
-652 YLESSQPASEEWLSE
+652 YLESHRPAPKYWLSR
-667 QTKEL
+667 QTQEL
-672 ARMIRP
+672 ARMLKP

-695 ELARRGRK
+695 ELARRGRR

>member
-1 MLQPL
+1 
-6 LLLTVAWRGPG
+6 
-17 AGGQGPGAGIWTLFL
+17 
-32 LTVAWGAGQ
+32 
-41 TASAAAPAL
+41 

-57 ETAAGKLAVDG
+57 ETASGRLAVDG
-68 SFSVAAT
+68 TFSVAAT
-75 GSTDLRLES
+75 GSTDPRLES
-84 ALNRFAA
+84 ALDRFAA
-91 RVSRQTG
+91 RISRQTG
-98 IPMLAARPPN
+98 IPMLAARPAD
-108 AGPGP
+108 AGR
-113 EGTPHPATLRVECAA
+113 ATLRVECAGV
-128 RGAEDPSLG
+128 RGALGARPGAEYPSLG

-181 PAIHIEDSPR
+181 PAIHIEDRPR

-203 HWMPVEVVE
+203 HWMPLEVVE

-264 VAYARDHGIRVVPEF
+264 VAYARDRGIRVVPEF
-279 DMPGHANSWLV
+279 DMPGHTNSWLV

-300 PYTIGRTWGVYDGTL
+300 PYSIGRTWGVYDGAL
-315 DPTREETYEFLDAFL
+315 DPTREETYDLLDAFL
-330 AEMAQLFP
+330 EEMTQIFP

-351 RQWSQSTTIQAFA
+351 KQWSQSSSIQAFA
-364 TEHKLE
+364 KEHNLE
-370 GTRGLQVYFNQRIQ
+370 DPRDLQVYFDQRIQ
-384 KLLQKYGKT
+384 KLLQKYGKI
-393 MVGWDEVLHPDLPT
+393 MVGWDEVLHPDLPA

-417 ASLAEAASRGYRGIL
+417 ASLAEAASQGYRGIL

-450 DPLADA
+450 DPLADT
-456 AQKLTPEEAS
+456 AQKLTPEQAS

-476 AEFVSAETV
+476 AEYVDAETV

-504 EIADADSM
+504 ETTDVDSM

-522 LEWTGVRHR
+522 LEWTGVEHR

-540 LAAGHPAEPLR
+540 LAAGRPAEPLR
-551 ILADACEAQGLGTRA
+551 ILADACEAQGLGPRSRA
-566 RAVQYTSLTPLNR
+566 MKYSSLTPLNR

-594 EQAASKLDIAQLRE
+594 EQAAGKLDIALLRE

-640 SALGSMGLRILN
+640 SALGLAGLRILT
-652 YLESSQPASEEWLSE
+652 YLESGQPAPEDWLSA
-667 QTKEL
+667 QAKDID
-672 ARMIRP
+672 RMLRP

-695 ELARRGRK
+695 ELTRRGRK